1 MGLQAPFMK
10 GESKMKIETLQ
21 ERIENAEKK
30 IEKKRVTIVQKQ
42 SLIDK
47 KQRTYESKYSDN
59 PNYPEA
65 LTLKWDIEH
74 YTDDISRLEREIAE
88 TTLTLDNYRKQLTG
102 LMERVSVLI
111 TDMPDILKGLK
122 EELVERWDKWD
133 IERRDRIQSDYRELD
148 YKEFSRKYTHADVMF
163 KGKSDEQIHDDN
175 VQSAENLIID
185 LIYRVRKITGE
196 ITDWSNI
203 CASAGTG
210 GFTVLNGTVIGKEG
224 IACVESITAGG
235 YNIQRLHI
243 RVLVYSV

>member
-1 MGLQAPFMK
+1 
-10 GESKMKIETLQ
+10 MKIETLS
-21 ERIENAEKK
+21 ERIANAENKIGKK
-30 IEKKRVTIVQKQ
+30 QLTIAKKQA
-42 SLIDK
+42 LIDK
-47 KQRTYESKYSDN
+47 KQQLLETKYLANSDSTK
-59 PNYPEA
+59 A
-65 LTLKWDIEH
+65 LTLRWDIEH
-74 YTDDISRLEREIAE
+74 YTGDISRLEREITE
-88 TTLTLDNYRKQLTG
+88 TTHTLDNYRKQLTG
-102 LMERVSVLI
+102 LMERISVLI
-111 TDMPDILKGLK
+111 TDMPNVLKGLQ

-163 KGKSDEQIHDDN
+163 KGKSNEQIHNDN

-203 CASAGTG
+203 RASAGTG

-243 RVLVYSV
+243 RVLVHSI

>member
-1 MGLQAPFMK
+1 MR
-10 GESKMKIETLQ
+10 IETLS
-21 ERIENAEKK
+21 ERIANVENK
-30 IEKKRVTIVQKQ
+30 I
-42 SLIDK
+42 SK
-47 KQRTYESKYSDN
+47 KQLTIAKKQTLIAKKQQLLETKYLANSDS
-59 PNYPEA
+59 PEA

-102 LMERVSVLI
+102 LVERVSVLI
-111 TDMPDILKGLK
+111 TDMPDVLKGLQ

-148 YKEFSRKYTHADVMF
+148 YKEFSRKYAHADVMF
-163 KGKSDEQIHDDN
+163 KSKSDEQIHDDN
-175 VQSAENLIID
+175 VQASENLIID

-196 ITDWSNI
+196 ITDWSDI
-203 CASAGTG
+203 RASTGTG

-224 IACVESITAGG
+224 VACVESITAGG

-243 RVLVYSV
+243 RVLVHNV

>member
-1 MGLQAPFMK
+1 MR
-10 GESKMKIETLQ
+10 IETLS
-21 ERIENAEKK
+21 ERIANAENK
-30 IEKKRVTIVQKQ
+30 IG
-42 SLIDK
+42 K
-47 KQRTYESKYSDN
+47 KQRTILKKQDLIVKKQNLLDTKYLVN
-59 PNYPEA
+59 PDSPEA
-65 LTLKWDIEH
+65 RTLKWDIEH

-102 LMERVSVLI
+102 LVERVSVLI
-111 TDMPDILKGLK
+111 TDMPDVLKGLQ

-148 YKEFSRKYTHADVMF
+148 YKEFSRKYNHADVLF
-163 KGKSDEQIHDDN
+163 KSKSDEQIHDDN
-175 VQSAENLIID
+175 VQAAENLIID

-203 CASAGTG
+203 RASAGTG

-243 RVLVYSV
+243 RVLVHSV

>member
-1 MGLQAPFMK
+1 
-10 GESKMKIETLQ
+10 MKIETLS
-21 ERIENAEKK
+21 ERIANAENKIGKK
-30 IEKKRVTIVQKQ
+30 QLTIAKKQ
-42 SLIDK
+42 SLIAK
-47 KQRTYESKYSDN
+47 KQKLIEAKGLANSDT
-59 PNYPEA
+59 PEA

-74 YTDDISRLEREIAE
+74 YTDDISRLEREITE
-88 TTLTLDNYRKQLTG
+88 TLTLDNYRNQLSG

-111 TDMPDILKGLK
+111 TDIPDVLKGLQ

-133 IERRDRIQSDYRELD
+133 IEHRDRIQADYRELD

-163 KGKSDEQIHDDN
+163 KSKSDEQIHDDN

-196 ITDWSNI
+196 ITDWSDI

-224 IACVESITAGG
+224 IAFVESITAGG
-235 YNIQRLHI
+235 YNIQQLHI
-243 RVLVYSV
+243 RVLVHSI

>member
-1 MGLQAPFMK
+1 
-10 GESKMKIETLQ
+10 MKIETLS
-21 ERIENAEKK
+21 ERIANAENEIGKK
-30 IEKKRVTIVQKQ
+30 QLTIAKKQA
-42 SLIDK
+42 LIDK
-47 KQRTYESKYSDN
+47 KQQLLETKYLANSDSTK
-59 PNYPEA
+59 A
-65 LTLKWDIEH
+65 LTLRWDIEH
-74 YTDDISRLEREIAE
+74 YTGDISRLEREITE
-88 TTLTLDNYRKQLTG
+88 TTHTLDNYRKQLTG
-102 LMERVSVLI
+102 LMEHISVLI
-111 TDMPDILKGLK
+111 TDMPNVLKGLQ

-163 KGKSDEQIHDDN
+163 KGKSNEQIHNDN

-203 CASAGTG
+203 RASAGTG

-243 RVLVYSV
+243 RVLVHSI

>member
-1 MGLQAPFMK
+1 
-10 GESKMKIETLQ
+10 MKIETLS
-21 ERIENAEKK
+21 ERIANAENK
-30 IEKKRVTIVQKQ
+30 IG
-42 SLIDK
+42 K
-47 KQRTYESKYSDN
+47 KQLTIAKKQTLIAKKQQLIEAKGLANSDS
-59 PNYPEA
+59 PEA
-65 LTLKWDIEH
+65 LTLRWDIEH
-74 YTDDISRLEREIAE
+74 YTDDISRLEREINK
-88 TTLTLDNYRKQLTG
+88 TTLSLAEYRKQLTG

-111 TDMPDILKGLK
+111 TDMPDVLKGLQ

-133 IERRDRIQSDYRELD
+133 IIERRDRIQLDYRELD
-148 YKEFSRKYTHADVMF
+148 YKEFSRKYTHADVVF
-163 KGKSDEQIHDDN
+163 KGKSDEQIHEDN

-203 CASAGTG
+203 RASAGTG

-243 RVLVYSV
+243 RVLVHSV

>member
-1 MGLQAPFMK
+1 
-10 GESKMKIETLQ
+10 MKIETLS
-21 ERIENAEKK
+21 ERIANAENK
-30 IEKKRVTIVQKQ
+30 IG
-42 SLIDK
+42 K
-47 KQRTYESKYSDN
+47 KQITIAKKQAMIAKKQQLLETKYLVNSDSL
-59 PNYPEA
+59 EA

-74 YTDDISRLEREIAE
+74 YTDDISRLEREINE
-88 TTLTLDNYRKQLTG
+88 TTLSLAEYRKQLTG

-133 IERRDRIQSDYRELD
+133 IERRDRIQADYRELD
-148 YKEFSRKYTHADVMF
+148 YKEFSRKYTHAGVVF

-175 VQSAENLIID
+175 IQSAENLIID

-196 ITDWSNI
+196 ITDWSDI
-203 CASAGTG
+203 RATVGTD

-243 RVLVYSV
+243 RVLVHSV

>member
-1 MGLQAPFMK
+1 
-10 GESKMKIETLQ
+10 MKIETLS
-21 ERIENAEKK
+21 ERIANAENK
-30 IEKKRVTIVQKQ
+30 IG
-42 SLIDK
+42 K
-47 KQRTYESKYSDN
+47 KQITIAKKQAMIAKKQQLLETKYLVNSDSL
-59 PNYPEA
+59 EA
-65 LTLKWDIEH
+65 LTMKWDIEH
-74 YTDDISRLEREIAE
+74 YTDDISCLEREINE
-88 TTLTLDNYRKQLTG
+88 TTLSLAEYRKQLTG

>member
-1 MGLQAPFMK
+1 
-10 GESKMKIETLQ
+10 MKIETLS
-21 ERIENAEKK
+21 ERIANAENK
-30 IEKKRVTIVQKQ
+30 I
-42 SLIDK
+42 SK
-47 KQRTYESKYSDN
+47 KQLTIAKKQTLIAKKQQLLETKYLANSDS
-59 PNYPEA
+59 PEA

-74 YTDDISRLEREIAE
+74 YTDDISRLEREINE
-88 TTLTLDNYRKQLTG
+88 TTLSLAEYRKQLTG

-111 TDMPDILKGLK
+111 TDMPDVLKGLQ

-133 IERRDRIQSDYRELD
+133 IERRDRIQADYRELD
-148 YKEFSRKYTHADVMF
+148 YKEFSKKYTHAEVVF

-175 VQSAENLIID
+175 VQAAENLIID

>member
-1 MGLQAPFMK
+1 
-10 GESKMKIETLQ
+10 MKIETLQ

-111 TDMPDILKGLK
+111 TDMPDVLKGLQ

-133 IERRDRIQSDYRELD
+133 IERRDRIQEDYQELD
-148 YKEFSRKYTHADVMF
+148 YKEFSRKYTHADVTF
-163 KGKSDEQIHDDN
+163 KAKSDEQIHDDN

-196 ITDWSNI
+196 ITDWSDIRATN
-203 CASAGTG
+203 GTG

-224 IACVESITAGG
+224 IARIESITAGG

-243 RVLVYSV
+243 RVLVHSI

>member
-1 MGLQAPFMK
+1 
-10 GESKMKIETLQ
+10 MKIETLS
-21 ERIENAEKK
+21 ERIANAENK
-30 IEKKRVTIVQKQ
+30 IG
-42 SLIDK
+42 K
-47 KQRTYESKYSDN
+47 KQITIAKKQAMIAKKQQLLETKYLANSDS
-59 PNYPEA
+59 PEV

-74 YTDDISRLEREIAE
+74 YTDDISRLEREINE
-88 TTLTLDNYRKQLTG
+88 TTLSLAEYRKQLTG

-111 TDMPDILKGLK
+111 TDIPDVLKGLQ

-133 IERRDRIQSDYRELD
+133 IERRDRIQLDYRELD
-148 YKEFSRKYTHADVMF
+148 YKEFSRKYTHADVVF

-175 VQSAENLIID
+175 IQSAENLIID

-243 RVLVYSV
+243 RVLVHSI